1 MKVKSCTLD
10 FYNFLFYTSKNK
22 EYNSLLIGV
31 KMKLIKDEKYYKMS
45 ELVELTNLSN
55 FTISFYD
62 KKALLPNTIS
72 TSKNMKY
79 YPEITIT
86 VLNLI
91 KYFKENLNFSIDYIK
106 ELFDFYNINFQD
118 RADLIL
124 QSIEMI
130 SSEIKNPISKKDL
143 EIYCVNEAIELDLL
157 DDKEI
162 YFKTEI
168 EVLKTFNEL
177 KKYDISTQL
186 ISEYVKTSKKLA
198 SMEKELSD
206 KVMEKIGILPE
217 ILVLDILNSFKP
229 YIFNRHT
236 ILEFKKEN

>member
-1 MKVKSCTLD
+1 MKTIEE
-10 FYNFLFYTSKNK
+10 NN
-22 EYNSLLIGV
+22 
-31 KMKLIKDEKYYKMS
+31 YYKMS
-45 ELVELTNLSN
+45 ELVEITNLSN

-62 KKALLPNTIS
+62 KKGLLPNTLS

-106 ELFDFYNINFQD
+106 ELFDFYNIDFQD

-124 QSIEMI
+124 QSIEII

-143 EIYCVNEAIELDLL
+143 EIFSIQEAIKLDLL

-177 KKYDISTQL
+177 KKYDISTKL

-198 SMEKELSD
+198 LLEKELSK
-206 KVMEKIGILPE
+206 KVLEETGVLPE